1 MKNECSIVGDLLALY
16 QDGLVSEDTAAFVEE
31 HLARCAVC
39 RARLEQ
45 LRAPAAPQEAAQE
58 ERAFLAFAARWKKK
72 RRRVL
77 AAFAALALAA
87 ALLAACLFS
96 AAAFGTANF
105 VSAGWGLARV
115 ALLNEPWTE
124 VASGPKWCWP
134 RRTPPSPTIWPGG
147 ALPKTNRSGWGP
159 CGCLKR
165 TARRNTFCAGPTAG
179 LPDGSGNRKNGP
191 SGKSRAGRSLYIW
204 VYT

>member
-16 QDGLVSEDTAAFVEE
+16 QDGLVSENTAAFVEE

-58 ERAFLAFAARWKKK
+58 ERAFLTFAARWKKK

-124 VASGPKWCWP
+124 VASGPKVVLAAPDAALTDYMAW
-134 RRTPPSPTIWPGG
+134 RGFAENEQERMG
-147 ALPKTNRSGWGP
+147 ALRVFEKDGAKEYVLCRANRWF
-159 CGCLKR
+159 
-165 TARRNTFCAGPTAG
+165 ARW
-179 LPDGSGNRKNGP
+179 
-191 SGKSRAGRSLYIW
+191 IW
-204 VYT
+204 Q